1 MSSDVLEK
9 RYRTLLRA
17 YPAEYRR
24 ERADELIDTLI
35 GDEPTARR
43 WPTLRQAAALIRG
56 GLRVH
61 SGSTAAR
68 PTAVRLWQGIHL
80 GAMAVLALG
89 ALFGLRGV
97 LEALR
102 FGGLSDP
109 LVVLRDHGVYEV
121 MVGAALVALAAG
133 RARTAAVL
141 TVAAAV
147 VPTVIS
153 PYLFSDG
160 LPQWWVP
167 VVADGLPQWW
177 APVVAT
183 PLVMVGLRRPADVP
197 PAPRVNAVLVTA
209 GVLALHLLLAE
220 GFRNVD
226 NMTSQILAAVVVI
239 CGTAAF
245 LWVATADQR
254 LLLAVTPTFLLGTL
268 YQLNTLYGAYG
279 ALSTGHVDG
288 AEVAK
293 HFYQP
298 YAPPS
303 LVVAAVITAG
313 IVGSTRLR
321 QHIRA

>member
-24 ERADELIDTLI
+24 ERADELIDTLL

-56 GLRVH
+56 ALRVH
-61 SGSTAAR
+61 GGSTAAR

-102 FGGLSDP
+102 SAGLSDP
-109 LVVLRDHGVYEV
+109 LVVLRDRGVYEV

-153 PYLFSDG
+153 PHLFG
-160 LPQWWVP
+160 
-167 VVADGLPQWW
+167 DGLPQWW

-183 PLVMVGLRRPADVP
+183 PLIIVGLRRPADVP
-197 PAPRVNAVLVTA
+197 PAPRANAVLVTA
-209 GVLALHLLLAE
+209 GILVLHLLLAE
-220 GFRNVD
+220 GFRNVAV
-226 NMTSQILAAVVVI
+226 TSQILAAVVVI
-239 CGTAAF
+239 CGAAAF

-254 LLLAVTPTFLLGTL
+254 LLIAATPTFLLGTL
-268 YQLNTLYGAYG
+268 YQLDTLYGPYG
-279 ALSTGHVDG
+279 LAQTGHIDG
-288 AEVAK
+288 AEVARM
-293 HFYQP
+293 FYQP

-303 LVVAAVITAG
+303 LLAAVLVTTAA
-313 IVGSTRLR
+313 IVATRR
-321 QHIRA
+321 QQRTRA

>member
-24 ERADELIDTLI
+24 ERADELIDTLL

-56 GLRVH
+56 ALRVH
-61 SGSTAAR
+61 GGSTAAR

-102 FGGLSDP
+102 SAGLSDP
-109 LVVLRDHGVYEV
+109 LVVLRDRGVYEV

-153 PYLFSDG
+153 PHLFG
-160 LPQWWVP
+160 
-167 VVADGLPQWW
+167 DGLPQWW

-183 PLVMVGLRRPADVP
+183 PLIIVGLRRPADVP
-197 PAPRVNAVLVTA
+197 PAPRANAVLVTA
-209 GVLALHLLLAE
+209 GILVLHLLLAE
-220 GFRNVD
+220 GFRNVAV
-226 NMTSQILAAVVVI
+226 TSQILAAVVVI
-239 CGTAAF
+239 CGAAAF

-254 LLLAVTPTFLLGTL
+254 LLIAATPTFLLGTL
-268 YQLNTLYGAYG
+268 YQLDTLYGPYG
-279 ALSTGHVDG
+279 LAQTGHIDG
-288 AEVAK
+288 AEVARM
-293 HFYQP
+293 FYQP

-303 LVVAAVITAG
+303 LLAAVLVTTAA
-313 IVGSTRLR
+313 IVSTRR
-321 QHIRA
+321 QQRTRA

>member
-24 ERADELIDTLI
+24 ERADELIDTLL

-56 GLRVH
+56 ALRVH
-61 SGSTAAR
+61 GGSTAAR

-102 FGGLSDP
+102 SGGLSDP

-153 PYLFSDG
+153 PHLFG
-160 LPQWWVP
+160 
-167 VVADGLPQWW
+167 DGLPQWW

-183 PLVMVGLRRPADVP
+183 PLIIVGLRRPADVP
-197 PAPRVNAVLVTA
+197 PAPRANAVLVTA
-209 GVLALHLLLAE
+209 GILVLHLLLAE
-220 GFRNVD
+220 GFRNVAV
-226 NMTSQILAAVVVI
+226 TSQILAAVVVI
-239 CGTAAF
+239 CGAAAF

-254 LLLAVTPTFLLGTL
+254 LLIAATPTFLLGTL
-268 YQLNTLYGAYG
+268 YQLDTLYGPYG
-279 ALSTGHVDG
+279 LAQTGHIDG
-288 AEVAK
+288 AEVARM
-293 HFYQP
+293 FYQP

-303 LVVAAVITAG
+303 LLAAVLVTTAA
-313 IVGSTRLR
+313 IVATRR
-321 QHIRA
+321 QQRTRA

>member
-17 YPAEYRR
+17 YPADYRR
-24 ERADELIDTLI
+24 ERANELIDTLL
-35 GDEPTARR
+35 GDEPTTRR
-43 WPTLRQAAALIRG
+43 WPTLRQTASLIRG
-56 GLRVH
+56 ALRVH
-61 SGSTAAR
+61 GGSTAAR
-68 PTAVRLWQGIHL
+68 PTAVLLWQGIHL

-89 ALFGLRGV
+89 ALFGLRSV

-102 FGGLSDP
+102 SSGLSDP
-109 LVVLRDHGVYEV
+109 LVVLREHGVYEL
-121 MVGAALVALAAG
+121 MVGAALAALVAG

-160 LPQWWVP
+160 LPQWWAP

-183 PLVMVGLRRPADVP
+183 PLIVVGLRRPADVP
-197 PAPRVNAVLVTA
+197 PAPRANAVLVTA
-209 GVLALHLLLAE
+209 GILVLHLLLAE
-220 GFRNVD
+220 GFRNVAV
-226 NMTSQILAAVVVI
+226 TSQILAAVVVI
-239 CGTAAF
+239 CGAAAF

-254 LLLAVTPTFLLGTL
+254 LLIAATPTFLLGTL
-268 YQLNTLYGAYG
+268 YQLDTLYGPYG
-279 ALSTGHVDG
+279 LAQTGHIDG
-288 AEVAK
+288 AEVARM
-293 HFYQP
+293 FYQP

-303 LVVAAVITAG
+303 LLVAVLVTTAA
-313 IVGSTRLR
+313 IVSTRLQQR
-321 QHIRA
+321 TRA

>member
-24 ERADELIDTLI
+24 ERADELIDTLL
-35 GDEPTARR
+35 GDEPTTRR
-43 WPTLRQAAALIRG
+43 WPTLRQATALIRG

-61 SGSTAAR
+61 SGSRAAR
-68 PTAVRLWQGIHL
+68 PTAVLLWQGLHL

-97 LEALR
+97 LETLR
-102 FGGLSDP
+102 SGGLSDP

-153 PYLFSDG
+153 PHLFGDG

-167 VVADGLPQWW
+167 VIADGLPQWW
-177 APVVAT
+177 APIVAT
-183 PLVMVGLRRPADVP
+183 PMVMVGLRRPADVP
-197 PAPRVNAVLVTA
+197 LAPRANAALVTA
-209 GVLALHLLLAE
+209 SVLTLHLALAE
-220 GFRNVD
+220 GFRTVAT
-226 NMTSQILAAVVVI
+226 TSQILAAAVVI
-239 CGTAAF
+239 CGAAAF
-245 LWVATADQR
+245 LWAATADQR

-268 YQLNTLYGAYG
+268 YQMNTLYGPYG
-279 ALSTGHVDG
+279 LLQTGHIDG

-293 HFYQP
+293 HLYQP

-303 LVVAAVITAG
+303 LLAAVLVTAAA
-313 IVGSTRLR
+313 IVSTRLQQR
-321 QHIRA
+321 TRA

>member
-24 ERADELIDTLI
+24 ERADELIDTLL

-56 GLRVH
+56 ALRVH
-61 SGSTAAR
+61 GGSTAAR
-68 PTAVRLWQGIHL
+68 PTAVLLWQGIHL

-102 FGGLSDP
+102 SGGLSDP

-160 LPQWWVP
+160 LPQWW
-167 VVADGLPQWW
+167 

-183 PLVMVGLRRPADVP
+183 PLIIVGLRRPADVP
-197 PAPRVNAVLVTA
+197 PAPRANAVLVTA
-209 GVLALHLLLAE
+209 GILVLHLLLAE
-220 GFRNVD
+220 GFRNVAV
-226 NMTSQILAAVVVI
+226 TSQILAAVVVI
-239 CGTAAF
+239 CGAAAF

-254 LLLAVTPTFLLGTL
+254 LLIAATPTFLLGTL
-268 YQLNTLYGAYG
+268 YQLDTLYGPYG
-279 ALSTGHVDG
+279 LAQTGHIDG
-288 AEVAK
+288 AEVARM
-293 HFYQP
+293 FYQP

-303 LVVAAVITAG
+303 LLAAVLVTTAA
-313 IVGSTRLR
+313 IVATRR
-321 QHIRA
+321 QQRTRA